1 MKKNGKL
8 ILCTIVIVV
17 VVAAAFLAYRH
28 WFDSPDRVEE
38 ALQKRAAGAEER
50 LMSQGAAD
58 QTAGRGTV
66 GKPSSKDT
74 QSPGAGKTFTALS
87 REKKEGRNAADLAG
101 QRSVPSSEQ
110 KTDAESVHRTSP
122 VDVHSSPTD
131 GDDGEAR
138 STASIRQETIPAGGN
153 TVPARRDRDPG
164 RTSPHDDADG
174 GGKKTPSIRQET
186 ISADRETPEAEHSRD
201 SGVQSADT
209 ALSGGSKNVSR
220 ERVMVRKKI
229 STPYPETEVTKA
241 GTERNEYNL
250 LLEEVKRF
258 CRYLDSRAYVR
269 EYDVFEGTY
278 GRGLDMIA
286 HLVEKR
292 PRVSGETQNMAALT
306 ANLFHLYRVIG
317 GKNIQ
322 LIKEVFIHERNRTEK
337 TMDLIY
343 RWLIMDMTE
352 PNART
357 AISLEAFY
365 DYGAFFLSTLA
376 GKSYLARRDSKLRI
390 LVTYYSILIVYK
402 AETEHRNC
410 YGIDIRPHVK
420 KLEDDILSYKNLEQ
434 GEGYL
439 KKLEEIGRKLN
450 G

>member
-1 MKKNGKL
+1 MKRSGKL
-8 ILCTIVIVV
+8 ILSSIVIVV
-17 VVAAAFLAYRH
+17 AVFLAYLY
-28 WFDSPDRVEE
+28 WSNSPSRTEE
-38 ALQKRAAGAEER
+38 TLQKRPAGDGEQ
-50 LMSQGAAD
+50 LISQDATD
-58 QTAGRGTV
+58 QTAGRGNA
-66 GKPSSKDT
+66 GKPSSKDA
-74 QSPGAGKTFTALS
+74 QSSGAEKTFTALS

-122 VDVHSSPTD
+122 VDVHPSPND

-138 STASIRQETIPAGGN
+138 STELNRQKTISADRN
-153 TVPARRDRDPG
+153 TDATKRDRDPNRILPING
-164 RTSPHDDADG
+164 ADG
-174 GGKKTPSIRQET
+174 GAGKTWSIRQET

-229 STPYPETEVTKA
+229 STPYPETEATKA

-278 GRGLDMIA
+278 GRGLDMIT

-343 RWLIMDMTE
+343 RWLIMDMTQ